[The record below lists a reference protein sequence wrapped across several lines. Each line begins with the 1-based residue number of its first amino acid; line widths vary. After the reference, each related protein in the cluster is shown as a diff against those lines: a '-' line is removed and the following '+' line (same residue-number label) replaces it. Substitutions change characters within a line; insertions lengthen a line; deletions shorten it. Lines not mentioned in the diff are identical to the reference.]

1 MPSDK
6 TKIVCASQAE
16 ESGCEIYLGCKV
28 KFVNLTKNIAFND
41 TEGPSVFGHRF
52 RQQCMHVLCIVY
64 TSLCSTHSVL
74 RMRTCELCKAKR

>member
-28 KFVNLTKNIAFND
+28 KFVNLTKDIAFND
-41 TEGPSVFGHRF
+41 TDDEDFTLYRKIFEQNLIREGFEIESVDK
-52 RQQCMHVLCIVY
+52 
-64 TSLCSTHSVL
+64 SVRNHL
-74 RMRTCELCKAKR
+74 LFNLILFN